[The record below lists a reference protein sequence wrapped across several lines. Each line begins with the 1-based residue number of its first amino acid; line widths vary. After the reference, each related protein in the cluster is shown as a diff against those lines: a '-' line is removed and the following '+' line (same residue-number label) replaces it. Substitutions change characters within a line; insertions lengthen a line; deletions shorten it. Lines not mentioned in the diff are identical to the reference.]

1 MKPDKAIIFDV
12 WGRYAHFKKIYVTTS
27 ALSYGVPFKTSIYG
41 LIGAIIGLDNRQND
55 YLNKFNE
62 GNCKIGIQVIN
73 PIKLQRININL
84 SDSLGPIGDNRKPT
98 MMEFVKNPHYRIF
111 FSHSDHELFD
121 RLFKKTESKTSVY
134 TPVLGLAHCI
144 ANFRL
149 IGLSDLVRSEGD
161 AVINSVLLKSQLI
174 SFDQTHWIE
183 NEVHIQEQDMYPLE
197 MNTRREVIKRDSIL
211 FDINGKGIKAKV
223 KEYYSTSINDEI
235 TNIMLM

>member
-41 LIGAIIGLDNRQND
+41 LIGAILGLDNRQND
-55 YLNKFNE
+55 YLNPFNE

-73 PIKLQRININL
+73 PIRLQRLNINL

-98 MMEFVKNPHYRIF
+98 MMEFVKNPNYRIF

-121 RLFKKTESKTSVY
+121 RLLKKTESKTSVY

-149 IGLSDLVRSEGD
+149 IGLGDLVKSEGD

-183 NEVHIQEQDMYPLE
+183 NDVHIQEQDMYPLE
-197 MNTRREVIKRDSIL
+197 MNAKREVIKRDSIL
-211 FDINGKGIKAKV
+211 FDINGKSIKAKV
-223 KEYYSTSINDEI
+223 KEYYSTSIKNEI

>member
-73 PIKLQRININL
+73 PIKLQRLNINL

-111 FSHSDHELFD
+111 FSHSDHEVFD

-197 MNTRREVIKRDSIL
+197 MNAQREVIKRDSIL